1 MDPGTGILNKKK
13 PPGILLECCL
23 NPGVLH
29 KNRNNYVNFGIAV
42 KRHADAGGR
51 GTYGY
56 ILNVDVD
63 IYSES

>member
-1 MDPGTGILNKKK
+1 M
-13 PPGILLECCL
+13 
-23 NPGVLH
+23 
-29 KNRNNYVNFGIAV
+29 GIAV

-63 IYSES
+63 IYSAWRAKIALRQL

>member
-1 MDPGTGILNKKK
+1 M
-13 PPGILLECCL
+13 

-29 KNRNNYVNFGIAV
+29 KNRNKYVNFGIAV